1 MAESVCIKLLTPQS
15 FCDPSFGCLIQLDP
29 AIDHDITESDQ
40 RVISPI
46 PPLFLLPARNSQAA
60 WGTIQLLGEL
70 YPPAFGGLMLT
81 SKEYLQRAEECSQLA
96 NASSDVYVKKALT
109 ELASE
114 FKATAKDLEQRNE
127 R

>member
-46 PPLFLLPARNSQAA
+46 PPLFLLPARNSRAA

-70 YPPAFGGLMLT
+70 YLPARLV
-81 SKEYLQRAEECSQLA
+81 
-96 NASSDVYVKKALT
+96 ASC
-109 ELASE
+109 
-114 FKATAKDLEQRNE
+114 
-127 R
+127 